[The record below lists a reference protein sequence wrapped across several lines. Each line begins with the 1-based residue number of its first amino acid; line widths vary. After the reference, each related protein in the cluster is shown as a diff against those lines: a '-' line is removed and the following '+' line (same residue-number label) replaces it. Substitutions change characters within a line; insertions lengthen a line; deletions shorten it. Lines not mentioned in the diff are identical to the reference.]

1 MGRYPVVR
9 VSISNLLFSPPSLS
23 VLLSFLSKEKQKKGS
38 KDSKKAKSNGKP
50 KGKADQEEGEE
61 ALTGLPYTPCLF
73 DLDLEVCQG
82 ALVGVAGPVGGG
94 KSSLVSAI
102 MGEVSRGRSVRVW
115 LSAWLWYYE

>member
-1 MGRYPVVR
+1 M
-9 VSISNLLFSPPSLS
+9 SMSNVLSLFSPPP
-23 VLLSFLSKEKQKKGS
+23 FLSYSQPNTEKQKKGKS
-38 KDSKKAKSNGKP
+38 DAKAKNKEEE
-50 KGKADQEEGEE
+50 KALNEE
-61 ALTGLPYTPCLF
+61 LPYTPCLF